1 MSALNK
7 YTALIMMSLR
17 KSVQYKYAFIT
28 AFLEAAIKISVLYAI
43 WTQAFMNTGAMGGFS
58 REELLTY
65 LFLSQTLMV
74 IYGFTNSPDRLIAQ
88 NIRTGDI
95 SFDLLKPLRFTAAR
109 LFENI
114 GDTLIKVLYA
124 AVLGI
129 SLYIIFPA
137 FHAPAGIGFFA
148 LFIASTVLSYLIE
161 FSISAI
167 AGFFTFYTMNFW
179 GLHYVKKSVVDFLS
193 GSLIP
198 LALFPLWAQGVLSFL
213 PFKNI
218 IYTPVMIYLG
228 KYDTLQSLVQISVQV
243 IWAVV
248 LWVLAEGV
256 YRSAVRRIE
265 INGG

>member
-1 MSALNK
+1 MTALFK
-7 YTALIMMSLR
+7 YTALITMNLR

-28 AFLEAAIKISVLYAI
+28 AFLQAAIQISVLYAI
-43 WTQAFMNTGAMGGFS
+43 WTQAFMHIGAMGGFS
-58 REELLTY
+58 REEMLTY

-74 IYGFTNSPDRLIAQ
+74 IYGFSNSPDRLIAQ

-95 SFDLLKPLRFTAAR
+95 SFDLLKPLRFTTAR
-109 LFENI
+109 LFENL
-114 GDTLIKVLYA
+114 GDTMLNVFYA
-124 AVLGI
+124 AVLGTL
-129 SLYIIFPA
+129 LYIIFPT
-137 FHAPAGIGFFA
+137 FHAPAGISSFV
-148 LFIASTVLSYLIE
+148 LFIASTILSYLIE
-161 FSISAI
+161 FNISAI

-198 LALFPLWAQGVLSFL
+198 LALFPIWAQSIFDYL

-228 KYDTLQSLVQISVQV
+228 KYDTLQSITQITIQI

-248 LWVLAEGV
+248 LWMLTERV
-256 YRSAVRRIE
+256 YKHAVRRIE